1 VLKEVIELQYPSNY
15 QVRRTVVLFR
25 CDWYNQV
32 GKTVGLR
39 DDKHFK
45 SINVQSFWY
54 KTDPFI
60 LADQAKKIF
69 YLQDTTPQ
77 CKDWR
82 VVQKFEHRNI
92 YDVAE
97 TEEGS
102 HDVHQDDYCSE
113 IRTTSPVDYMSNA
126 QWRDLIAKWSDPK
139 NMVRGSFHILFF
151 ANQFWKDLLILTI
164 WSHLTC
170 SLSCS
175 KHVQRPSGTAVKW
188 SIIRLQVLAA
198 MWQPYMHM

>member
-1 VLKEVIELQYPSNY
+1 
-15 QVRRTVVLFR
+15 
-25 CDWYNQV
+25 
-32 GKTVGLR
+32 VGLR

-102 HDVHQDDYCSE
+102 HDVHQDDYCN
-113 IRTTSPVDYMSNA
+113 IPYFYGMLYSPKM
-126 QWRDLIAKWSDPK
+126 RI
-139 NMVRGSFHILFF
+139 
-151 ANQFWKDLLILTI
+151 
-164 WSHLTC
+164 
-170 SLSCS
+170 S
-175 KHVQRPSGTAVKW
+175 KFLWECCR
-188 SIIRLQVLAA
+188 
-198 MWQPYMHM
+198 